1 MLTSR
6 TTLIGFRGRPH
17 WEVMPRK
24 DGSWALAFA
33 TPTQHGHRFSP
44 YVGRFETK
52 RAALDARRR
61 IREGDLDPKTLER

>member
-1 MLTSR
+1 
-6 TTLIGFRGRPH
+6 
-17 WEVMPRK
+17 MPRK